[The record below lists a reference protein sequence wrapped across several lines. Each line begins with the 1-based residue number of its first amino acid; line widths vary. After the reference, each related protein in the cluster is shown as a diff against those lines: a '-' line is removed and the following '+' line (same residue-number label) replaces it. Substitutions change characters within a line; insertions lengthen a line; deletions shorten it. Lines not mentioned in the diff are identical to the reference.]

1 VRVCEIAQLDHA
13 WAGGDPA
20 HRFHARRGPD
30 ASALLWRFQVA
41 PPRRRDGGI

>member
-30 ASALLWRFQVA
+30 ASALLWRFFRSH
-41 PPRRRDGGI
+41 RREGATAE